1 MPSDPLPNTP
11 DPDDNLI
18 GQVIAERFL
27 IAEPIGR
34 GSMGR
39 VYRAEQRPLGQAV
52 AVKVLDVHAELAGQ
66 GSFGERFIREA
77 AVLAKL
83 THPNT
88 VRVYDFGVWNG
99 RSYLVMEYIEGT
111 SLAHLLAEGPM
122 VPRRAL
128 EIGIQISASLR
139 EAHQIGIVHR
149 DLKASNILIAAQCEE
164 NDFVKVID
172 FGLGKQLR
180 QTDQDLTM
188 AGQILGSP
196 LYIPPEQ
203 ILGRPVDQRADIY
216 SLGILLFQAFT
227 GARPYTQRG
236 AAALMS
242 AHLYDTP
249 LTFKAVDDTL
259 DLPPQIEETIQRC
272 LAKAPEARFEDA
284 GALYSALRACL
295 KALDDGPPPSLAAAP
310 APAAASRWGLYLI
323 VAAAVL
329 AAALL
334 MGIAAVS
341 VVWMVR

>member
-1 MPSDPLPNTP
+1 MPNEPPSTSQ
-11 DPDDNLI
+11 DPDESLI

-27 IAEPIGR
+27 ITAPVGQ

-39 VYRAEQRPLGQAV
+39 VYRAEQRPLGQTV
-52 AVKVLDVHAELAGQ
+52 AVKVLDVHSKMAGQ
-66 GSFGERFIREA
+66 IGFAERFIREA
-77 AVLAKL
+77 AVLAQL

-88 VRVYDFGVWNG
+88 VRVYDFGVWEE

-111 SLAHLLAEGPM
+111 PLSHLLAEGPM
-122 VPRRAL
+122 EPRRAL

-139 EAHQIGIVHR
+139 EAHQIGIIHR

-196 LYIPPEQ
+196 LYMPPEQ
-203 ILGRPVDQRADIY
+203 ILGRQVDQRADIY
-216 SLGILLFQAFT
+216 SLGVLLFQAFT

-236 AAALMS
+236 AARLMS
-242 AHLYDTP
+242 AHLHDTP
-249 LTFKAVDDTL
+249 LSFAAVDDAL
-259 DLPPQIEETIQRC
+259 DLHPQIEKIVQRC
-272 LAKAPEARFEDA
+272 LAKAPEERFEDA
-284 GALYSALRACL
+284 GALYSALRDCRQ
-295 KALDDGPPPSLAAAP
+295 ALEDSSYPSP
-310 APAAASRWGLYLI
+310 EPAAASRWGPYI
-323 VAAAVL
+323 VAAAAVL

-334 MGIAAVS
+334 LSFIGLGAL
-341 VVWMVR
+341 WLLR